1 MPSHTPISNVST
13 LEVIET
19 GSRRRWTLEEKQRI
33 VAESFSAPRVV
44 SATARRHGL
53 STSQLF
59 AWRRQ
64 AREGNLA
71 AEDMP
76 GFMPAIIA
84 ADNPGTVA
92 VAETTAPSGEYPA
105 TRPNAGQMVIVL
117 VGGNRVI
124 VGNDVDAAAL
134 RRVLD
139 VLDRRPVS
147 RSPRGEG

>member
-1 MPSHTPISNVST
+1 MPSHTPIPKVST

-64 AREGNLA
+64 ARDGALV
-71 AEDMP
+71 AEDVR
-76 GFMPAIIA
+76 GFMPAVITADSPRA
-84 ADNPGTVA
+84 AAT
-92 VAETTAPSGEYPA
+92 AETTLPPTGDPA
-105 TRPNAGQMVIVL
+105 TRPNGGRMAIVL
-117 VGGNRVI
+117 SGGNRVI

-139 VLDRRPVS
+139 VLGRR
-147 RSPRGEG
+147 

>member
-1 MPSHTPISNVST
+1 MPKVST

-59 AWRRQ
+59 NWRRQ
-64 AREGNLA
+64 ARDGTLI
-71 AEDMP
+71 AEDVR
-76 GFMPAIIA
+76 GFVPAVVA
-84 ADNPGTVA
+84 ADNPGVA
-92 VAETTAPSGEYPA
+92 AIGEMPSPSTDDPA
-105 TRPNAGQMVIVL
+105 NRSNGGRMVIVL
-117 VGGNRVI
+117 SGGNRVI

-139 VLDRRPVS
+139 VLGRRLVS
-147 RSPRGEG
+147 RSPQGEG